1 MRHPQ
6 DNRISWV
13 RSAARAAVRGA
24 ILAGALGFAAPLAV
38 AQDAGPKLPRPSPLA
53 RVEQQVGVTKLAV
66 EYSSPGV
73 KGRQIFGDL
82 VPYGQLWR
90 TGANAAT
97 KLEASGD
104 FTFGGKAVKA
114 GTYALYTIP
123 EKTAWTV
130 ILNTNAEASGTQG
143 YDEKN
148 DVARVTVQPATVPQ
162 RERMAFLFS
171 NTVDDSTR
179 LDLEWDTLRVS
190 VPIAVATRTQVMANI
205 EEALGEAWRPHYA
218 SARWLLEN
226 GGDLDTA
233 LGYVE
238 KSIGIKATW
247 SNEWVK
253 AQILGKQGRTADAV
267 AAAERALA
275 LGKGDT
281 VFEGFFKEAVSKAI
295 AGWQQTS

>member
-6 DNRISWV
+6 ESRISWF
-13 RSAARAAVRGA
+13 RSAVRGGVRGA
-24 ILAGALGFAAPLAV
+24 VLAGALGVAAPPTW
-38 AQDAGPKLPRPSPLA
+38 AQDAPELPRPSPLA

-73 KGRQIFGDL
+73 KSRQIFGDL
-82 VPYGQLWR
+82 VPYGELWR

-97 KLEASGD
+97 KLEVSGD
-104 FTFGGKAVKA
+104 FTFGGTAVKA
-114 GTYALYTIP
+114 GTYALFTIP
-123 EKTAWTV
+123 QQDGWTI
-130 ILNTNAEASGTQG
+130 ILNTNTEGSGTRG
-143 YDEKN
+143 YDTKN
-148 DVARVTVQPATVPQ
+148 DVARVTAKPETVPQ

-171 NTVDDSTR
+171 HTTDDATR

-190 VPIAVATRTQVMANI
+190 VPITVATRTQVMTNI
-205 EEALGEAWRPHYA
+205 DEALGEAWRPHFA

-226 GGDLDTA
+226 GGELDTA

-238 KSIGIKATW
+238 TTIGIRATW
-247 SNEWVK
+247 WNEWVK

-275 LGKGDT
+275 LGKGDA
-281 VFEGFFKEAVSKAI
+281 VFEGFFKEGVSTAI
-295 AGWQQTS
+295 AGWKKTS